1 MTPEQ
6 SQAEAQA
13 KKEQTR
19 QEQVDV
25 LIPLMRRMLP
35 QIVEVAQLYH
45 TNYPVNK
52 TLPEVVDAVTVAVPL
67 RHFMVMASICT
78 NLCVI
83 AQEKEAAAA
92 VAHAINE
99 KEPA

>member
-1 MTPEQ
+1 MTTPEQ
-6 SQAEAQA
+6 AQAEGQA

-19 QEQVDV
+19 QEQIDTLV
-25 LIPLMRRMLP
+25 PLMRRMLP

-52 TLPEVVDAVTVAVPL
+52 TLPEVVDAVTVSVPL

-83 AQEKEAAAA
+83 AQEKEAAK
-92 VAHAINE
+92 
-99 KEPA
+99 KEVTV